1 MTKKKTEFDAQTKQL
16 DTLLNDHRIIKNQL
30 YEAQTKEMKNIN
42 KKNLD
47 KI

>member
-1 MTKKKTEFDAQTKQL
+1 MAKKKTEFDAQKKQL

>member
-1 MTKKKTEFDAQTKQL
+1 MTKKKVEFNGETKKL